1 MEFLGVIADGGLN
14 LLLIILR
21 FVVVLTVVVFIH
33 ELGHYLVARWN
44 GVDCEAFSIGFGPE
58 LFGFN
63 DKNNCRWKVC
73 AIPLGGYVK
82 FLGDA
87 NSASMPDFDG
97 TSEVELTEREK
108 AGRFEHKRIS
118 QKAAVVAAGPI
129 ANFILAIAIFAA
141 SFYFV
146 GRYVS
151 DPVVSEVMENSAA
164 QEAGFMAGDIISG
177 INGDEVTSFADIPR
191 AVGPNHGR
199 EMAFTVIRDGQE
211 VSLTVT
217 PRLSERVDRFGNKQQ
232 VGLLGI
238 SSKAE
243 DANVRL
249 KEFGAVEALQAG
261 TYETYFVIKRTLQY
275 IGGIFTGRES
285 PDQISGPIGI
295 ANTVSDF
302 WGEGLQNVILL
313 TAILSVSIGL
323 LNLFPIPVLDG
334 GHLVFYAYEAI
345 AGKPVN
351 ERVQEMSFR
360 FGFFLLIGLMLFAT
374 NNDVVR
380 EFFSSAS

>member
-1 MEFLGVIADGGLN
+1 MEFLASIADGSLGFT
-14 LLLIILR
+14 LIVLR
-21 FVVVLTVVVFIH
+21 FLVVLTVVVFFH

-58 LFGFN
+58 LFGWN

-87 NSASMPDFDG
+87 NAASMPDFEG
-97 TSEVELTEREK
+97 EEEHLSEREK
-108 AGRFEHKRIS
+108 AGRFEHKRIG

-129 ANFILAIAIFAA
+129 ANFILAILIFSA
-141 SFYFV
+141 SFYFI

-151 DPVVSEVMENSAA
+151 DPIVSEVLENSAA
-164 QEAGFMAGDIISG
+164 EEAGFQKGDIIRK
-177 INGDEVTSFADIPR
+177 INGEEVTSFSDIPR
-191 AVGPNHGR
+191 AVAPNHGR
-199 EMAFTVIRDGQE
+199 EMIITVVRSGKDIDIP
-211 VSLTVT
+211 VT
-217 PRLSERVDRFGNKQQ
+217 PRLTERVDRFGHKQQ

-238 SSKAE
+238 SSNSQ
-243 DANVRL
+243 DANVRK
-249 KEFGAVEALQAG
+249 KEYGLLESISAG

-275 IGGIFTGRES
+275 IKGIFTGRES
-285 PDQISGPIGI
+285 VDQISGPIGI
-295 ANTVSDF
+295 ANTVNDF
-302 WGEGLQNVILL
+302 WGEGVQNVIIL

-323 LNLFPIPVLDG
+323 LNLFPIPILDG

-345 AGKPVN
+345 AGKPLN
-351 ERVQEMSFR
+351 PKVQELAFR
-360 FGFFLLIGLMLFAT
+360 FGFILLMGLMIFAT

-380 EFFSSAS
+380 EFFS

>member
-1 MEFLGVIADGGLN
+1 MEFLTSFADNGLG
-14 LLLIILR
+14 LTLIILR

-58 LFGFN
+58 LFGWN

-87 NSASMPDFDG
+87 NAASMPDFED
-97 TSEVELTEREK
+97 EKEQLTEREK
-108 AGRFEHKRIS
+108 AGRFEHKRIG

-129 ANFILAIAIFAA
+129 ANFILAILIFSA
-141 SFYFV
+141 SFYFI

-151 DPVVSEVMENSAA
+151 DPIVSEVLENSAA
-164 QEAGFMAGDIISG
+164 QEAGFQKGDIIRKIDGEDVKNFS
-177 INGDEVTSFADIPR
+177 DIPR

-199 EMAFTVIRDGQE
+199 EMIFTVARSGKDIDIA
-211 VSLTVT
+211 VT
-217 PRLSERVDRFGNKQQ
+217 PRLTERVDRFGNKQQ
-232 VGLLGI
+232 TGLLGI
-238 SSKAE
+238 SSNAK
-243 DANVRL
+243 DANVR
-249 KEFGAVEALQAG
+249 KREYGFVESIGAG

-275 IGGIFTGRES
+275 IKGIFTGRES
-285 PDQISGPIGI
+285 VDQISGPIGI
-295 ANTVSDF
+295 ANTVNDF
-302 WGEGLQNVILL
+302 WSEGIQNVIIL

-323 LNLFPIPVLDG
+323 LNLFPIPILDG

-345 AGKPVN
+345 VGKPIN
-351 ERVQEMSFR
+351 PKIQELSFR
-360 FGFFLLIGLMLFAT
+360 FGFILLMGLMIFAT

-380 EFFSSAS
+380 EFFS

>member
-1 MEFLGVIADGGLN
+1 MEIFGSIADGSLGFI
-14 LLLIILR
+14 LIVLR
-21 FVVVLTVVVFIH
+21 FIVVLTVVVFIH

-73 AIPLGGYVK
+73 AVPLGGYVK

-87 NSASMPDFDG
+87 NAASMPDFEG
-97 TSEVELTEREK
+97 AEEHLSEREK

-141 SFYFV
+141 SFYFI

-164 QEAGFMAGDIISG
+164 EEAGFQPGDIISK
-177 INGDEVTSFADIPR
+177 INGDEVTSFSDIPR

-199 EMAFTVIRDGQE
+199 EMLFTVIRDGQQ
-211 VSLTVT
+211 VDIPVT

-232 VGLLGI
+232 TGLLGI
-238 SSKAE
+238 SSRAQ

-249 KEFGAVEALQAG
+249 KEYGALEALQAG

-295 ANTVSDF
+295 ANTVNDF
-302 WGEGLQNVILL
+302 WGEGIQNVILL

-323 LNLFPIPVLDG
+323 LNLFPIPILDG

-345 AGKPVN
+345 AGKPVDA
-351 ERVQEMSFR
+351 RVQEISFR
-360 FGFFLLIGLMLFAT
+360 FGFILLIGLMIFAT
-374 NNDVVR
+374 NNDIVR

>member
-1 MEFLGVIADGGLN
+1 MEFLTSIADGSLG
-14 LLLIILR
+14 LLLVILR

-87 NSASMPDFDG
+87 NAASMPEFEG
-97 TSEVELTEREK
+97 KEEHLTERER
-108 AGRFEHKRIS
+108 AGRFEHKRVG

-129 ANFILAIAIFAA
+129 ANFILAIFIFAG
-141 SFYFV
+141 SFYFT

-151 DPVVSEVMENSAA
+151 DPIVSEVMENSAA
-164 QEAGFMAGDIISG
+164 QEAGFQKGDIIRR
-177 INGDEVTSFADIPR
+177 INGDEVTSFSDIPR
-191 AVGPNHGR
+191 AVAPNHGR
-199 EMAFTVIRDGQE
+199 EMVITVKRSGKDIE
-211 VSLTVT
+211 LTVT
-217 PRLSERVDRFGNKQQ
+217 PKLTERVDRFGNKQQ
-232 VGLLGI
+232 IGLLGI
-238 SSKAE
+238 SSKPE
-243 DANVRL
+243 DANVRK
-249 KEFGAVEALQAG
+249 KEYGLFEAVGAG

-275 IGGIFTGRES
+275 IKGIFTGRES
-285 PDQISGPIGI
+285 VDQISGPIGI
-295 ANTVSDF
+295 ADTVNDF
-302 WGEGLQNVILL
+302 WAESIQSVIIL

-323 LNLFPIPVLDG
+323 LNLFPIPILDG

-345 AGKPVN
+345 VGKPIN
-351 ERVQEMSFR
+351 PRIQELSFR
-360 FGFFLLIGLMLFAT
+360 FGFILLMGLMIFAT
-374 NNDVVR
+374 NNDVVKQ
-380 EFFSSAS
+380 FFS

>member
-1 MEFLGVIADGGLN
+1 MEFLTSIADGGLGF
-14 LLLIILR
+14 LLIILR

-58 LFGFN
+58 IFGWN

-73 AIPLGGYVK
+73 AVPLGGYVK

-87 NSASMPDFDG
+87 NASSMPDFEG
-97 TSEVELTEREK
+97 VAEEHLTEREK
-108 AGRFEHKRIS
+108 AGRFEHKRIG

-129 ANFILAIAIFAA
+129 ANFILAIIIFTG

-151 DPVVSEVMENSAA
+151 DPIVSEVLENSAA
-164 QEAGFMAGDIISG
+164 QQAGFQKGDVIRE
-177 INGDEVTSFADIPR
+177 INGDEVKSFSDIPR
-191 AVGPNHGR
+191 AVAPNHGR
-199 EMAFTVIRDGQE
+199 EMIFTVTRSGKNID
-211 VSLTVT
+211 LAVT
-217 PRLSERVDRFGNKQQ
+217 PKLTERVDRFGNKQQ
-232 VGLLGI
+232 IGLLGI

-243 DANVRL
+243 DANVRK
-249 KEFGAVEALQAG
+249 KEYGLLEAVGAG

-275 IGGIFTGRES
+275 IKGIFTGRES
-285 PDQISGPIGI
+285 VDQISGPIGI
-295 ANTVSDF
+295 ANTVNDF
-302 WGEGLQNVILL
+302 WGEGIQNVIIL

-323 LNLFPIPVLDG
+323 LNLFPIPILDG

-345 AGKPVN
+345 VGKPMN
-351 ERVQEMSFR
+351 PRVQELSFR
-360 FGFFLLIGLMLFAT
+360 FGFILLMGLMIFAT

-380 EFFSSAS
+380 QFFS

>member
-1 MEFLGVIADGGLN
+1 MEFLSSIADGGLG

-87 NSASMPDFDG
+87 NAASMPDFEG
-97 TSEVELTEREK
+97 EEEQLSERER
-108 AGRFEHKRIS
+108 AGRFEHKRIG

-129 ANFILAIAIFAA
+129 ANFILAILIFTG

-151 DPVVSEVMENSAA
+151 DPVVSEVLEDSAA
-164 QEAGFMAGDIISG
+164 AEAGFQKGDVIYKIDG
-177 INGDEVTSFADIPR
+177 EEVTSFSDIPR
-191 AVGPNHGR
+191 AVAPNHGI
-199 EMAFTVIRDGQE
+199 EMVITVKRSGKDVDIP
-211 VSLTVT
+211 VT
-217 PRLSERVDRFGNKQQ
+217 PKLSERVDRFGNKRQI
-232 VGLLGI
+232 GLLGI
-238 SSKAE
+238 SSTSE
-243 DANVRL
+243 DANVRK
-249 KEFGAVEALQAG
+249 KEYGFVEALGAG
-261 TYETYFVIKRTLQY
+261 TYETYFVVKRTLQY
-275 IGGIFTGRES
+275 IKGIFTGRES
-285 PDQISGPIGI
+285 ADQISGPIGI

-302 WGEGLQNVILL
+302 WSEGVQNVIIL

-323 LNLFPIPVLDG
+323 LNLFPIPILDG
-334 GHLVFYAYEAI
+334 GHLVFYAYEAMF
-345 AGKPVN
+345 GKPVDA
-351 ERVQEMSFR
+351 RIQELSFR
-360 FGFFLLIGLMLFAT
+360 FGFILLMGLMLFAT

-380 EFFSSAS
+380 EFFS

>member
-1 MEFLGVIADGGLN
+1 MELLSSIADGGLG

-58 LFGFN
+58 LFGWN

-87 NSASMPDFDG
+87 NAASMPDFEG
-97 TSEVELTEREK
+97 EEEELTEREK
-108 AGRFEHKRIS
+108 AGRFENKRLG

-129 ANFILAIAIFAA
+129 ANFILAIIIFTG
-141 SFYFV
+141 SFYFI

-151 DPVVSEVMENSAA
+151 DPVISQVLENSAA
-164 QEAGFMAGDIISG
+164 EEAGFQKGDIVRKID
-177 INGDEVTSFADIPR
+177 GDEITSFSDIPR

-199 EMAFTVIRDGQE
+199 EMIFTVIRNGKDIE
-211 VSLTVT
+211 IPAI
-217 PRLSERVDRFGNKQQ
+217 PRKTERVDRFGNKQQ

-243 DANVRL
+243 DANVRK
-249 KEFGAVEALQAG
+249 KEYGLIEAFNAG

-275 IGGIFTGRES
+275 IKGIFTGRES
-285 PDQISGPIGI
+285 VDQISGPIGI
-295 ANTVSDF
+295 ADTVNDF
-302 WGEGLQNVILL
+302 WSEGIQNVIIL

-323 LNLFPIPVLDG
+323 LNLFPIPILDG

-345 AGKPVN
+345 AGKPIN
-351 ERVQEMSFR
+351 PKVQEIAFR
-360 FGFFLLIGLMLFAT
+360 FGFILLMGLMIFAT

-380 EFFSSAS
+380 QFFS

>member
-1 MEFLGVIADGGLN
+1 MEFLASIADGSLGFT
-14 LLLIILR
+14 LIVLR
-21 FVVVLTVVVFIH
+21 FLVVLTVVVFFH

-58 LFGFN
+58 LFGWN

-87 NSASMPDFDG
+87 NAASMPDFEG
-97 TSEVELTEREK
+97 EVEHLSERER
-108 AGRFEHKRIS
+108 AGRFEHKRIG

-129 ANFILAIAIFAA
+129 ANFILAILIFSA
-141 SFYFV
+141 SFYFI

-151 DPVVSEVMENSAA
+151 DPIVSEVLENSAA
-164 QEAGFMAGDIISG
+164 EEAGFQKGDIIRK
-177 INGDEVTSFADIPR
+177 INGEEVTSFSDIPR
-191 AVGPNHGR
+191 AVAPNHGR
-199 EMAFTVIRDGQE
+199 EMIITVVRSGKDINIP
-211 VSLTVT
+211 VT
-217 PRLSERVDRFGNKQQ
+217 PRLTERVDRFGNKQQ

-238 SSKAE
+238 SSNSQ
-243 DANVRL
+243 DANVRK
-249 KEFGAVEALQAG
+249 KEYGLLESISAG

-275 IGGIFTGRES
+275 IKGIFTGRES
-285 PDQISGPIGI
+285 VDQISGPIGI
-295 ANTVSDF
+295 ANTVNDF
-302 WGEGLQNVILL
+302 WGEGVQNVIIL

-323 LNLFPIPVLDG
+323 LNLFPIPILDG

-345 AGKPVN
+345 AGKPLN
-351 ERVQEMSFR
+351 PKVQELAFR
-360 FGFFLLIGLMLFAT
+360 FGFILLLGLMIFAT

-380 EFFSSAS
+380 EFFS

>member
-1 MEFLGVIADGGLN
+1 MEILSSIADGGIG

-21 FVVVLTVVVFIH
+21 FIVVLTVVVFIH

-58 LFGFN
+58 LFGWN

-73 AIPLGGYVK
+73 AVPLGGYVK

-87 NSASMPDFDG
+87 NAASMPDFEGDEG
-97 TSEVELTEREK
+97 PQLTEREK

-129 ANFILAIAIFAA
+129 ANFILAIVIFAG

-151 DPVVSEVMENSAA
+151 DPVISEVLADSAA
-164 QEAGFMAGDIISG
+164 MEAGFQKGDVIKKID
-177 INGDEVTSFADIPR
+177 GDEVTSFSDIPR
-191 AVGPNHGR
+191 AVAPSHGI
-199 EMAFTVIRDGQE
+199 EMIFTVSRDGKDIDIP
-211 VSLTVT
+211 VT
-217 PRLSERVDRFGNKQQ
+217 PRLTEREDRFGTKQK

-243 DANVRL
+243 DANVRK
-249 KEFGAVEALQAG
+249 KEYGLVESVSAGA
-261 TYETYFVIKRTLQY
+261 YETYFVIKRTLQY
-275 IGGIFTGRES
+275 IKGIFTGRES
-285 PDQISGPIGI
+285 VDQISGPVGI
-295 ANTVSDF
+295 ANTVNDF
-302 WGEGLQNVILL
+302 WSEGAQNVILL

-323 LNLFPIPVLDG
+323 LNLFPIPILDG

-345 AGKPVN
+345 FGKPVN
-351 ERVQEMSFR
+351 PKVQEVAFR
-360 FGFFLLIGLMLFAT
+360 IGFMLLIGLMIFAT
-374 NNDVVR
+374 NNDIVR
-380 EFFSSAS
+380 EFFS

>member
-1 MEFLGVIADGGLN
+1 MEFLTSIADGGIG

-21 FVVVLTVVVFIH
+21 FIVVLTVVVFIH

-58 LFGFN
+58 LFGWN

-73 AIPLGGYVK
+73 AVPLGGYVK

-87 NSASMPDFDG
+87 NAASMPDFEGDEG
-97 TSEVELTEREK
+97 PQLTEREK

-129 ANFILAIAIFAA
+129 ANFILAIAIFAG

-151 DPVVSEVMENSAA
+151 DPVISEVMADSAA
-164 QEAGFMAGDIISG
+164 MDAGFQKGDVIKK
-177 INGDEVTSFADIPR
+177 INGDEVTSFSDIPR
-191 AVGPNHGR
+191 AVAPSHGI
-199 EMAFTVIRDGQE
+199 EMIFTVSRDGQDIE
-211 VSLTVT
+211 IPVT
-217 PRLSERVDRFGNKQQ
+217 PRLIEREDRFGTKQK

-243 DANVRL
+243 DANFRK
-249 KEFGAVEALQAG
+249 KEYGVIEAFNAG
-261 TYETYFVIKRTLQY
+261 VYETYFVIKRTLQY
-275 IGGIFTGRES
+275 IKGIFTGRES
-285 PDQISGPIGI
+285 VDQISGPVGI
-295 ANTVSDF
+295 ANTVNDF
-302 WGEGLQNVILL
+302 WGEGLQNVIIL

-323 LNLFPIPVLDG
+323 LNLFPIPILDG

-345 AGKPVN
+345 FGKPVN
-351 ERVQEMSFR
+351 AKVQEVAFR
-360 FGFFLLIGLMLFAT
+360 IGFILLIGLMIFAT
-374 NNDVVR
+374 NNDIVR
-380 EFFSSAS
+380 EFFS

>member
-1 MEFLGVIADGGLN
+1 MDFLTSIADGGLG
-14 LLLIILR
+14 LALIILR

-58 LFGFN
+58 LFGFD

-73 AIPLGGYVK
+73 AVPLGGYVK

-87 NSASMPDFDG
+87 NAASVPDFEGD
-97 TSEVELTEREK
+97 EQEQLTEREK
-108 AGRFEHKRIS
+108 AGRFENKRVA

-129 ANFILAIAIFAA
+129 ANFILAIFIFAG
-141 SFYFV
+141 SFYFI

-164 QEAGFMAGDIISG
+164 EIAGFQKGDVIRK
-177 INGDEVTSFADIPR
+177 INGEEVKSFSDVPR
-191 AVGPNHGR
+191 AVTPNHGI
-199 EMAFTVIRDGQE
+199 EMIITVSRGGKD
-211 VSLTVT
+211 VDLAVT
-217 PRLSERVDRFGNKQQ
+217 PKLTERTDRFGNKQK

-243 DANVRL
+243 DANVRK
-249 KEFGAVEALQAG
+249 KEYGLIEAVGAG

-275 IGGIFTGRES
+275 IKGIFTGRES
-285 PDQISGPIGI
+285 VDQISGPIGI
-295 ANTVSDF
+295 ANTVNDF
-302 WGEGLQNVILL
+302 WGEGIQNVIIL

-323 LNLFPIPVLDG
+323 LNLFPIPILDG
-334 GHLVFYAYEAI
+334 GHLVFYAYEALF
-345 AGKPVN
+345 GKPVN
-351 ERVQEMSFR
+351 ARIQEMAFR
-360 FGFFLLIGLMLFAT
+360 VGFILLMGLMIFAT

-380 EFFSSAS
+380 EFFS

>member
-1 MEFLGVIADGGLN
+1 MEILSSIADGGIG

-21 FVVVLTVVVFIH
+21 FIVVLTVVVFIH

-58 LFGFN
+58 LFGWN

-73 AIPLGGYVK
+73 AVPLGGYVK

-87 NSASMPDFDG
+87 NAASMPDFEGDEG
-97 TSEVELTEREK
+97 PQLTEREK
-108 AGRFEHKRIS
+108 AGRFEHKRIG

-129 ANFILAIAIFAA
+129 ANFILAIVIFAG

-151 DPVVSEVMENSAA
+151 DPVISEVLADSAA
-164 QEAGFMAGDIISG
+164 MEAGFQKGDVIRKID
-177 INGDEVTSFADIPR
+177 GDEVTSFSDIPR
-191 AVGPNHGR
+191 AVAPSHGI
-199 EMAFTVIRDGQE
+199 EMIFTVSRDG
-211 VSLTVT
+211 TDIDIPVT
-217 PRLSERVDRFGNKQQ
+217 PRLTEREDRFGTKQK

-243 DANVRL
+243 DANVRK
-249 KEFGAVEALQAG
+249 KEYGLIESVSAG

-275 IGGIFTGRES
+275 IKGIFTGRES
-285 PDQISGPIGI
+285 VDQISGPVGI
-295 ANTVSDF
+295 ANTVNDF
-302 WGEGLQNVILL
+302 WSEGAQNVILL

-323 LNLFPIPVLDG
+323 LNLFPIPILDG

-345 AGKPVN
+345 FGKPVN
-351 ERVQEMSFR
+351 PKVQEVAFR
-360 FGFFLLIGLMLFAT
+360 IGFMLLIGLMIFAT
-374 NNDVVR
+374 NNDIVR
-380 EFFSSAS
+380 EFFS

>member
-1 MEFLGVIADGGLN
+1 MEILTSIADGGIG

-21 FVVVLTVVVFIH
+21 FIVVLTVVVFIH

-58 LFGFN
+58 LFGWN

-73 AIPLGGYVK
+73 AVPLGGYVK

-87 NSASMPDFDG
+87 NSASMPDFEG
-97 TSEVELTEREK
+97 EEEPQLTEREK
-108 AGRFEHKRIS
+108 AGRFAHKRIG

-129 ANFILAIAIFAA
+129 ANFILAIFIFAG

-151 DPVVSEVMENSAA
+151 DPVVSEVFSDSAA
-164 QEAGFMAGDIISG
+164 LEAGFQKGDVIKKIDG
-177 INGDEVTSFADIPR
+177 AEVTSFSDIPR
-191 AVGPNHGR
+191 AVAPSHGI
-199 EMAFTVIRDGQE
+199 EMIFTVSRDGKDIDIP
-211 VSLTVT
+211 VT
-217 PRLSERVDRFGNKQQ
+217 PRLTEREDRFGSKQK

-243 DANVRL
+243 DANVRK
-249 KEFGAVEALQAG
+249 KEYGLFEAFNAGA
-261 TYETYFVIKRTLQY
+261 YETYFVIKRTLQY
-275 IGGIFTGRES
+275 IKGIFTGRES
-285 PDQISGPIGI
+285 VDQISGPIGI
-295 ANTVSDF
+295 ANTVNDF

-323 LNLFPIPVLDG
+323 LNLFPIPILDG
-334 GHLVFYAYEAI
+334 GHLVFYAYEAVF
-345 AGKPVN
+345 GKPVN
-351 ERVQEMSFR
+351 AKVQEVAFR
-360 FGFFLLIGLMLFAT
+360 IGFILLIGLMIFAT

-380 EFFSSAS
+380 EFFS

>member
-1 MEFLGVIADGGLN
+1 MEILTSIADGGIG

-21 FVVVLTVVVFIH
+21 FIVVLTVVVFIH

-58 LFGFN
+58 LFGWN

-73 AIPLGGYVK
+73 AVPLGGYVK

-87 NSASMPDFDG
+87 NAASMPDFEGDEG
-97 TSEVELTEREK
+97 PQLTEREK

-129 ANFILAIAIFAA
+129 ANFILAIVIFAG

-151 DPVVSEVMENSAA
+151 DPVISEVLADSAA
-164 QEAGFMAGDIISG
+164 LEAGFQKGDIIKEIDGSA
-177 INGDEVTSFADIPR
+177 ITSFSDVPR
-191 AVGPNHGR
+191 IVAPNHGI
-199 EMAFTVIRDGQE
+199 ELVFTVNRAGKDINIP
-211 VSLTVT
+211 VT
-217 PRLSERVDRFGNKQQ
+217 PRLTEREDRFGTKQK

-238 SSKAE
+238 SSNRQ
-243 DANVRL
+243 DANLRK
-249 KEFGAVEALQAG
+249 KEYGLLESVSAG
-261 TYETYFVIKRTLQY
+261 TYETYYVIKRTLQY
-275 IGGIFTGRES
+275 IKGIFTGRES
-285 PDQISGPIGI
+285 VDQISGPIGI
-295 ANTVSDF
+295 ANTVNDF
-302 WGEGLQNVILL
+302 WSEGTQNVILL

-323 LNLFPIPVLDG
+323 LNLFPIPILDG
-334 GHLVFYAYEAI
+334 GHLVFYAYEA
-345 AGKPVN
+345 AFGKPVN
-351 ERVQEMSFR
+351 AKVQEIAFR
-360 FGFFLLIGLMLFAT
+360 IGFMLLIGLMIFAT

-380 EFFSSAS
+380 EFFS

>member
-1 MEFLGVIADGGLN
+1 MEILSSIADGGIWF
-14 LLLIILR
+14 LLLLVR

-63 DKNNCRWKVC
+63 DKNNMRWKVC

-82 FLGDA
+82 FVGDA
-87 NSASMPDFDG
+87 NSASMPDFEGDE
-97 TSEVELTEREK
+97 EVQLTEKEK
-108 AGRFEHKRIS
+108 TGRFEYKRVS

-129 ANFILAIAIFAA
+129 ANFILAVIIFTG

-164 QEAGFMAGDIISG
+164 QEAGFLKGDVVVR
-177 INGDEVTSFADIPR
+177 INGDEISSFSDIPR
-191 AVGPNHGR
+191 LVGPNHGR
-199 EMAFTVIRDGQE
+199 EMVFTLLRDGKE
-211 VSLTVT
+211 LDLVAVPKLT
-217 PRLSERVDRFGNKQQ
+217 ERTDQFGNKLET
-232 VGLLGI
+232 GLIGI
-238 SSKAE
+238 SSNPE
-243 DANVRL
+243 DSNVRK
-249 KEFGAVEALQAG
+249 KEYGLFEAIGAG
-261 TYETYFVIKRTLQY
+261 TYETYFVIKRTLQF

-285 PDQISGPIGI
+285 AKQISGPIGI
-295 ANTVSDF
+295 ADTVNDF
-302 WGEGLQNVILL
+302 WSQGTQNVIIL

-345 AGKPVN
+345 AGKPAN
-351 ERVQEMSFR
+351 AIFQEMSFR
-360 FGFFLLIGLMLFAT
+360 VGFFLLIGLMIFAT
-374 NNDVVR
+374 NNDFIYRV
-380 EFFSSAS
+380 FG